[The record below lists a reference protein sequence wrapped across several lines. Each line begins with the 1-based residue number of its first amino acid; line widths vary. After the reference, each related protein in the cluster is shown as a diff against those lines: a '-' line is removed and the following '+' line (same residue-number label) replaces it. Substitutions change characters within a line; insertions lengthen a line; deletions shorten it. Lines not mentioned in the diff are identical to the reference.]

1 MRKRENRIIGVGML
15 VLLLVLSSQTVWA
28 NSSWVWLT
36 DRQPYQL
43 LPAAAALTV
52 LIETVMIK
60 TCLGIQKTGKVLG
73 VVLAGNLL
81 SFCLP
86 YLFIWLE
93 GREMGFR
100 GFAEIIEKGPQL
112 YCRDDLSDPDGCS
125 GSSRCV
131 LGAAKGDT
139 GQEERVPFDSRG

>member
-1 MRKRENRIIGVGML
+1 ML

-60 TCLGIQKTGKVLG
+60 TCLGIQKTGKVLA
-73 VVLAGNLL
+73 VVLAGNLI
-81 SFCLP
+81 SFLIP
-86 YLFIWLE
+86 YLFVYLDGADVVHRTSLVKISQCDVAVLLVNAHRCD
-93 GREMGFR
+93 GG
-100 GFAEIIEKGPQL
+100 G
-112 YCRDDLSDPDGCS
+112 DLLDQRQPFLLIAFICPVDH
-125 GSSRCV
+125 V
-131 LGAAKGDT
+131 L
-139 GQEERVPFDSRG
+139 